1 MQTPERK
8 KGASHKYQKGIPCST
23 LSSEKYFLL
32 KRIKRVI

>member
-23 LSSEKYFLL
+23 LSSEKYLLL
-32 KRIKRVI
+32 KRTERVV